1 LSKEVPMSKA
11 IMMARDEGY
20 SEPDPR
26 EDLSGRDVI
35 RKIVILAREAGY
47 AVEQDDVVKNLFIPA
62 SLFDGD
68 VSDFFEKMRELDP
81 EFERQR
87 EEVESKRKRFRF
99 VAKLENGRVSI
110 GLQTVDA
117 SHPFYN
123 LEGSNNVILLTTERY
138 REYPM
143 AIKGYGAGAD
153 VTAAGV
159 FADIFSIA
167 NIR

>member
-1 LSKEVPMSKA
+1 MSEA
-11 IMMARDEGY
+11 IACAKKEGY

-35 RKIVILAREAGY
+35 RKIVILARESGY
-47 AVEQDDVVKNLFIPA
+47 IVEQDDVDTHLFIPA
-62 SLFDGD
+62 ELFAGSVDDFLKSLKKHDPQ
-68 VSDFFEKMRELDP
+68 FEKMRIEAEQKGL
-81 EFERQR
+81 
-87 EEVESKRKRFRF
+87 RFRF
-99 VAKLENGRVSI
+99 VAKLDSGNVSV

-123 LEGSNNVILLTTERY
+123 LEGSNNVFLLNTERY
-138 REYPM
+138 SEYPM
-143 AIKGYGAGAD
+143 VIKGYGAGAE

-159 FADIFSIA
+159 FADIISIA